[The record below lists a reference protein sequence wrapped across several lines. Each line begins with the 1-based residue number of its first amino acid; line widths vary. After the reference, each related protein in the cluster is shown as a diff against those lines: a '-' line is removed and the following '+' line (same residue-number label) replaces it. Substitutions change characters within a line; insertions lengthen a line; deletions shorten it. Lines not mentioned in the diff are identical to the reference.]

1 MIKEDSI
8 MIQDRLQALRAEMQK
23 RGIDIYVIPTAD
35 FHESEYVGE
44 YFKARAY
51 MTGFSGSAGTA
62 VVTMTEAGLW
72 TDGRYFVQAE
82 RQLEGTGVTL
92 FRMAE
97 EGVPTIEAYI
107 AEELPEGGCL
117 GFDGRVVNTA
127 NGKVF
132 QQIVADKKGSIQVDE
147 DLVGLIWTDR
157 PALAK
162 TSPYILEEKYAGK
175 GVAQKLADVRIK
187 MTEVGADTHILTC
200 LYDIAWLLNIR
211 GNDIDCVPVVM
222 SYLVMNQTE
231 CIWFLQ
237 EEVLNDEL
245 KAYLAENGITTKSYD
260 SIYEYVKTLPET
272 ARVLM
277 SESGVNFRIFANLPA
292 SVMVINRANPTELMR
307 AMKNTVEVD
316 NTRKAHVK
324 DGVAFTKFMY
334 WLKTNIG
341 KVPMTEIS
349 ASDYLE
355 ERRREQEG
363 FVELSFHT
371 ISAYGPNAAMMHY
384 SATEESNAELKP
396 EGFLLV
402 DSGGHYYE
410 GSTDITRTMALGPIT
425 DEMREH
431 FTAVCR
437 SNMNLA
443 NARFLYGCSGLNLD
457 ILARGPLWDLNIDYK
472 CGTGHGIGYLLNV
485 HEGPNGFRWR
495 IVPERKDSGTL
506 EAGMITTDEPGV
518 YLEGKYGIRTENELV
533 CHKGEKNEYGQ
544 FMYFENITYAPIDL
558 DAIDPEAMT
567 KRERAM
573 LNEYHAMVYRV
584 LSSYM
589 TAEENE
595 WLKHYTRAI

>member
-1 MIKEDSI
+1 
-8 MIQDRLQALRAEMQK
+8 MIQDRLQALRVEMQK
-23 RGIDIYVIPTAD
+23 RGIDIYIIPTAD
-35 FHESEYVGE
+35 FHESEYVGA

-51 MTGFSGSAGTA
+51 MTGFTGSAGTA

-82 RQLEGTGVTL
+82 RQLEGSGVTL

-97 EGVPTIEAYI
+97 EGVPTIEEYI
-107 AEELPEGGCL
+107 AKELQENGCL

-127 NGKVF
+127 WGKKL
-132 QQIVADKKGSIQVDE
+132 AAAAEKKNAKLYVDE

-157 PALAK
+157 HALSK
-162 TSPYILEEKYAGK
+162 TTPYILEEKYSGK
-175 GVAQKLADVRIK
+175 SVAQKLADVREK
-187 MTEVGADTHILTC
+187 MTEAGADTHILTC

-211 GNDIDCVPVVM
+211 GNDIDCVPVIM
-222 SYLVMNQTE
+222 SYLVMSQTE

-237 EEVLNDEL
+237 EEVLDDTV
-245 KAYLAENGITTKSYD
+245 KAYLSENQITTMPYD
-260 SIYEYVKTLPET
+260 SIYEYVKTIP
-272 ARVLM
+272 ASAKVLL
-277 SESGVNFRIFANLPA
+277 SESGVNYRICNNLQDR
-292 SVMVINRANPTELMR
+292 VTIINRSNPTELMK
-307 AMKNTVEVD
+307 AMKNPVEVD
-316 NTRKAHVK
+316 NIRKAHVK

-341 KVPMTEIS
+341 KIPMTEIS

-355 ERRREQEG
+355 ARRREQEG
-363 FVELSFHT
+363 FIELSFHT

-410 GSTDITRTMALGPIT
+410 GSTDITRTMALGAIT

-544 FMYFENITYAPIDL
+544 FMYFETITYAPIDL

-567 KRERAM
+567 KRERAI
-573 LNEYHAMVYRV
+573 LNKYHAMVYRV
-584 LSSYM
+584 LSPYM
-589 TAEENE
+589 TTEENE
-595 WLKHYTRAI
+595 WLKQYTRAI